1 MDALIFLGVL
11 TLALAAFGVASQ
23 LWGVD
28 SRDFSDDPR
37 SPVGGIELG

>member
-11 TLALAAFGVASQ
+11 TLALAGFGAASQ